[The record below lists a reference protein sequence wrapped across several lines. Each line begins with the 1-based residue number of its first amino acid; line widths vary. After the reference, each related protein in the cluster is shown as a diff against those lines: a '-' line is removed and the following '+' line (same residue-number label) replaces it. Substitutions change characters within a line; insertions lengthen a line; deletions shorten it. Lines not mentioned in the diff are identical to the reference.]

1 MSYLIAAYIICFALL
16 AIYLV
21 ILGGRVAGLLASGQS
36 ATDQGVSQ

>member
-21 ILGGRVAGLLASGQS
+21 ILGGRVAALLNEGDPSVDEGGKA
-36 ATDQGVSQ
+36 